1 MKNNYNINE
10 LVTEDGF
17 IYCKIKLGVYGF
29 KKSARL
35 AYDNLIRNLKQ
46 EGYYPD
52 NHCPNIWSHES
63 RDTKFCLCVDDFSV
77 KYSIKIDADH
87 IITTLKKFYDITID
101 WSRKYFCGLDIEYN
115 YDEQYID
122 ISMKHFVIKILQR
135 LQHTYL
141 TKPQYAPYQWTA
153 PNYGNNKQFANHL
166 IYHYYSMYLA

>member
-1 MKNNYNINE
+1 MKNKYKINE

-87 IITTLKKFYDITID
+87 IITTLKKFYDMTID
-101 WSRKYFCGLDIEYN
+101 WF
-115 YDEQYID
+115 
-122 ISMKHFVIKILQR
+122 
-135 LQHTYL
+135 
-141 TKPQYAPYQWTA
+141 
-153 PNYGNNKQFANHL
+153 
-166 IYHYYSMYLA
+166 